1 MPELEA
7 GARRSEPLLII
18 LLYRFN
24 PIISCIRNL
33 LFGFPIY
40 TLNYASLY
48 VHTLGTCTCILE
60 ELIII
65 LGKFIIILYMIMF
78 SELVFPSVY

>member
-18 LLYRFN
+18 FLYRFN

-40 TLNYASLY
+40 ALSYASLY
-48 VHTLGTCTCILE
+48 VHT
-60 ELIII
+60 
-65 LGKFIIILYMIMF
+65 
-78 SELVFPSVY
+78 